1 MYVILEQDE
10 AWSIMTLIV
19 SQVLDHADL
28 SDDGRAAVRRWR
40 SARADGTA
48 DMAGLALGM
57 NEALGGLIDERSD
70 RIVKRRG
77 RFVRS
82 RERRSP

>member
-10 AWSIMTLIV
+10 AWSIMTLVV

-40 SARADGTA
+40 STRADGTA
-48 DMAGLALGM
+48 EMADLALGM
-57 NEALGGLIDERSD
+57 NEALGGLIDERTD

-82 RERRSP
+82 RERGSP

>member
-28 SDDGRAAVRRWR
+28 SDDGRAVLRRWR

-48 DMAGLALGM
+48 GMAYLALGM
-57 NEALGGLIDERSD
+57 NEALGGLIDERTD

>member
-1 MYVILEQDE
+1 M
-10 AWSIMTLIV
+10 
-19 SQVLDHADL
+19 AD
-28 SDDGRAAVRRWR
+28 
-40 SARADGTA
+40 
-48 DMAGLALGM
+48 LALGM
-57 NEALGGLIDERSD
+57 NEALGGLIDERTD

>member
-10 AWSIMTLIV
+10 AWSIMTLVV

-28 SDDGRAAVRRWR
+28 SDEGRAAARQWR
-40 SARADGTA
+40 SAHADGTA
-48 DMAGLALGM
+48 DMADLALGM
-57 NEALGGLIDERSD
+57 NGALGGQIDERTD
-70 RIVKRRG
+70 RIVKRKG

-82 RERRSP
+82 RGRRAP

>member
-10 AWSIMTLIV
+10 AWSVMTLVV

-28 SDDGRAAVRRWR
+28 SDEGGAAVRHWR

-48 DMAGLALGM
+48 EMADLALGM
-57 NEALGGLIDERSD
+57 NEALGGLMDERTD
-70 RIVKRRG
+70 RIVKQKG
-77 RFVRS
+77 RFVRA
-82 RERRSP
+82 RKD

>member
-1 MYVILEQDE
+1 MYVIVEQDE

-19 SQVLDHADL
+19 SQVLDYADL

-48 DMAGLALGM
+48 EMADLSLGM
-57 NEALGGLIDERSD
+57 NEALGGLIDERTD

-82 RERRSP
+82 RERESP

>member
-10 AWSIMTLIV
+10 AWSIMTLVV

-28 SDDGRAAVRRWR
+28 SGDGRAAVRRWR

-48 DMAGLALGM
+48 EMADLALGM
-57 NEALGGLIDERSD
+57 NEALGGQIDDRTD

-82 RERRSP
+82 RERESP

>member
-10 AWSIMTLIV
+10 AWSVMMLVV
-19 SQVLDHADL
+19 SQVLDQADL
-28 SDDGRAAVRRWR
+28 SEEGRAAVRGWR

-48 DMAGLALGM
+48 QMADLALGM
-57 NEALGGLIDERSD
+57 NEALGGLIDDRTD
-70 RIVKRRG
+70 RIVKRKG

-82 RERRSP
+82 RRG

>member
-10 AWSIMTLIV
+10 AWSVMTLVV

-28 SDDGRAAVRRWR
+28 SDEGRATVRQWR
-40 SARADGTA
+40 SAHADGTA
-48 DMAGLALGM
+48 EMAGLALSM
-57 NEALGGLIDERSD
+57 NEALGGQIDERTD
-70 RIVKRRG
+70 RIVKRKG

-82 RERRSP
+82 RGR

>member
-19 SQVLDHADL
+19 SQVLDYADL
-28 SDDGRAAVRRWR
+28 SDDGRATVRRWR
-40 SARADGTA
+40 SARADRTA

-57 NEALGGLIDERSD
+57 NEAQGGLIDERTD

>member
-10 AWSIMTLIV
+10 AWSIMTLVV

-48 DMAGLALGM
+48 EMADLALGM
-57 NEALGGLIDERSD
+57 NGALGGLIDERTD
-70 RIVKRRG
+70 RIVKSKG

-82 RERRSP
+82 RERGSP

>member
-10 AWSIMTLIV
+10 AWSVMTLVV

-28 SDDGRAAVRRWR
+28 SEEGRTAVRHWR
-40 SARADGTA
+40 TTHADGTDEMA
-48 DMAGLALGM
+48 DLALGM
-57 NEALGGLIDERSD
+57 NEALGGLMDERTD
-70 RIVKRRG
+70 RIVKRKG

-82 RERRSP
+82 RRR

>member
-10 AWSIMTLIV
+10 AWSIMTLVV

-28 SDDGRAAVRRWR
+28 SGDGRAAVHRWR

-48 DMAGLALGM
+48 EMADLALGM
-57 NEALGGLIDERSD
+57 NEALGGLIDERTD

>member
-10 AWSIMTLIV
+10 AWSIMTLVV

-28 SDDGRAAVRRWR
+28 SDEGRAAVRRWR
-40 SARADGTA
+40 SGRADGTA
-48 DMAGLALGM
+48 EMADLALGM
-57 NEALGGLIDERSD
+57 NEALGGLVDERTD